1 VRFDI
6 GPGLDASGG
15 GDLRSMRDEPSA
27 VRVLAIAQHL
37 AVVIFD
43 VYVVLTHGVPPI
55 LEADNRDNTRWGS
68 VIPGGSQAILTHG
81 VQYSL

>member
-1 VRFDI
+1 
-6 GPGLDASGG
+6 
-15 GDLRSMRDEPSA
+15 MRDEPSA